1 MVSVVRPL
9 HGTAW
14 LWSRYFLQ
22 SCLLLSFLD
31 RFNRSTRFVPHEW
44 IFWVSQTLWRFEPS
58 SNIAV
63 EQLQVG
69 RMPPLSVQVFISNF
83 NFDASWI
90 LISWSYFPLRHASR
104 WYCDSEMSDS
114 FGLFW
119 AVRLVAQWCFCIS
132 NTPLLPGLPLH
143 ILHILH
149 SSPLQTHKLIQL
161 IQWIRTWPGHPL
173 CAGLSRGTR

>member
-1 MVSVVRPL
+1 MALVKILSSVL
-9 HGTAW
+9 FA
-14 LWSRYFLQ
+14 
-22 SCLLLSFLD
+22 
-31 RFNRSTRFVPHEW
+31 FVM
-44 IFWVSQTLWRFEPS
+44 FWAVLIGAHDLCPMSEFSLSQTLWRFEPS

-69 RMPPLSVQVFISNF
+69 RMPSLSGQVFISNF
-83 NFDASWI
+83 NFAAFWI

-132 NTPLLPGLPLH
+132 NTPLLPGLPLY
-143 ILHILH
+143 ILRILH
-149 SSPLQTHKLIQL
+149 SSSLQTEYKLIQL
-161 IQWIRTWPGHPL
+161 IQWIRPWPGHPL

>member
-1 MVSVVRPL
+1 MAQ
-9 HGTAW
+9 HGFGQDTFFS
-14 LWSRYFLQ
+14 LICFCHVLG
-22 SCLLLSFLD
+22 

-69 RMPPLSVQVFISNF
+69 RMPSLSGQVFISNF
-83 NFDASWI
+83 NFAAFWI
-90 LISWSYFPLRHASR
+90 LISWSYFLLRHASR

-132 NTPLLPGLPLH
+132 NTPLLPGLPYFTYFTH
-143 ILHILH
+143 LH
-149 SSPLQTHKLIQL
+149 SSSLQTDKLIQL
-161 IQWIRTWPGHPL
+161 IQWIRPWPGHPL
-173 CAGLSRGTR
+173 CAGLSRGKR